1 MRVYPFVIILTL
13 PRFTGNLIEGCK
25 TAGPHWNP
33 EGMTHGGPGKAVR
46 HHGDLGNIEA
56 GDDGKGTLSTSDDKI
71 MLYGPNSII
80 GRSMVCHAG
89 VDDLGEGGN
98 EESLK
103 TGNAGGR
110 IACGVIGTSAPF

>member
-1 MRVYPFVIILTL
+1 M
-13 PRFTGNLIEGCK
+13 TGNLSQGCV

-33 EGMTHGGPGKAVR
+33 DACTHGGPGRAVR

-56 GDDGKGTLSTSDDKI
+56 GENNIGTISTSDERI

-80 GRSMVCHAG
+80 GRSMVCHSG
-89 VDDLGEGGN
+89 IDDLGDGGN

-110 IACGVIGTSAPF
+110 VACGVIGLSGPF

>member
-1 MRVYPFVIILTL
+1 MA
-13 PRFTGNLIEGCK
+13 GNLSKGCV

-33 EGMTHGGPGKAVR
+33 EGVTHGGPGKAVR
-46 HHGDLGNIEA
+46 HHGDLGNILA
-56 GDDGKGTLSTSDDKI
+56 GEDGIATYSVTDDKI
-71 MLYGPNSII
+71 MLYGPHSII
-80 GRSMVCHAG
+80 GRSIVCHAG

-110 IACGVIGTSAPF
+110 VACGVIGVSGPF

>member
-1 MRVYPFVIILTL
+1 MFLCL
-13 PRFTGNLIEGCK
+13 GNLSQGCT

-33 EGMTHGGPGKAVR
+33 EGKTHGGPGKEVR
-46 HHGDLGNIEA
+46 HHGDLGNVEA
-56 GDDGKGTLSTSDDKI
+56 GDDGKATLNATDNLL

-89 VDDLGEGGN
+89 VDDLGEGGH
-98 EESLK
+98 ELSAT

-110 IACGVIGTSAPF
+110 QACGVIGLSAPF